1 MPQIQK
7 LKEFFSAFQKE
18 NRFLG
23 LDIGASSIKLVQLRK
38 DKETAVLET
47 YGELSLATYGGGDVG
62 RSVMVVKD
70 RLKVALSDLIK
81 EAKVTAKESTISV
94 PLKHSFFT
102 TMRLPHLS
110 DQELKDSI
118 QYEARKYIPVPMS
131 EVVVEWWV
139 LSPTGKEV
147 AETSIGTGTRN
158 FLEVFLSAIPK
169 DIVEN
174 HQNLLSE
181 VGLNASSFEIEC
193 FSFARA
199 SLKRNLGTV
208 LLIDIGASSTKFA
221 IADGGAVRAVHHL
234 EKGSQDMTLG
244 ISQSLGIDFE
254 RAEAMKR
261 EFGISNK
268 PETEGIGQVL
278 APMVDFIVLEGE
290 RFLLDWKRR
299 GGDTIGKV
307 LVGGG
312 GALLKNIND
321 VIIKRYGVEAETVS
335 PFSKVVYPAFLERT
349 LAEIGPSFANAIGL
363 ALKNF

>member
-1 MPQIQK
+1 MQQIPK
-7 LKEFFSAFQKE
+7 LKEFLSAFQKE

-38 DKETAVLET
+38 EKEVAVLET
-47 YGELSLATYGGGDVG
+47 YGELSLASYGAGDVG
-62 RSVMVVKD
+62 RAVVVVED
-70 RLKVALSDLIK
+70 RLKNALLDLIK
-81 EAKVTAKESTISV
+81 EAKVSAKSASISI
-94 PLKHSFFT
+94 PLKNSFFT
-102 TMRLPHLS
+102 TMRLPKLS
-110 DQELKDSI
+110 DQELKESI
-118 QYEARKYIPVPMS
+118 QYEARKYIPVPIS
-131 EVVVEWWV
+131 EVVVDWWV
-139 LSPTGKEV
+139 LSPTGRET
-147 AETSIGTGTRN
+147 AETSIGTGTRS
-158 FLEVFLSAIPK
+158 FMEVFLAAIPK

-174 HQNLLSE
+174 RKNLLSE
-181 VGLNASSFEIEC
+181 AGLDVASLEIESFF
-193 FSFARA
+193 FSRA
-199 SLKRNLGTV
+199 ALKRDLGTV

-335 PFSKVVYPAFLERT
+335 PFSKVVY
-349 LAEIGPSFANAIGL
+349 
-363 ALKNF
+363 